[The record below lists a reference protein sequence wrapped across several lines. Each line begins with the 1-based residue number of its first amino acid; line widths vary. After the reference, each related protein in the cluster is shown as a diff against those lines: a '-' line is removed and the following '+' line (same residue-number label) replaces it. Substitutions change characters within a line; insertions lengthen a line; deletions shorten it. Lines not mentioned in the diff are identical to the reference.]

1 MKRVN
6 ILYVITIAIYA
17 IVMSGCTKLD
27 DSIKPY
33 PYYADIV
40 SCDVQPDS
48 TLHFEQIL
56 ANDQGSITLVPDP
69 SMSYKVAQGKRV
81 LLQFYQLDSIDA
93 TTKRI
98 EVIQLSPI
106 LSDTVR
112 PLPIDSIDKMKND
125 ILKIST
131 AWRTGDYLNLNLQIE
146 YNNISHRLGFFYDP
160 VQQNPDTLDVYL
172 RHDNNGDAMGYWIQT
187 YTSYYIPQFNTYR
200 AMRIHA
206 NMPDVKSGHLTL
218 KIKD

>member
-17 IVMSGCTKLD
+17 IVMTGCTKLD

-160 VQQNPDTLDVYL
+160 EQQNPDTLDVYL

-206 NMPDVKSGHLTL
+206 NMPDVKSGYLTL

>member
-17 IVMSGCTKLD
+17 IVMTGCTKLD

-69 SMSYKVAQGKRV
+69 SMYYKVAQGKRV

-131 AWRTGDYLNLNLQIE
+131 AWRTGDYLNLNL
-146 YNNISHRLGFFYDP
+146 
-160 VQQNPDTLDVYL
+160 
-172 RHDNNGDAMGYWIQT
+172 
-187 YTSYYIPQFNTYR
+187 
-200 AMRIHA
+200 
-206 NMPDVKSGHLTL
+206 
-218 KIKD
+218 

>member
-17 IVMSGCTKLD
+17 IVMTGCTKLD

-146 YNNISHRLGFFYDP
+146 YNNIPHRLGFYYDP

-172 RHDNNGDAMGYWIQT
+172 RHDNNGDALGYWIQT

-200 AMRIHA
+200 AMSIHA
-206 NMPDVKSGHLTL
+206 NMPDVKSGYLTL